1 LNERVARAWLALLA
15 LPALLVSGCASGL
28 PSVRQPGVVSVVST
42 ISAWGSILAQLGGA
56 HVRETS
62 IITNPATDPHD
73 YEPTPADARA
83 LASARLVVENGVGY
97 DAWAAKTLAASP
109 EPGRAVINVGKL
121 VGVTS
126 GGNPHRWYS
135 PADVEAVA
143 AAITARLVAV
153 DPADASY
160 FRQQHQSFETEG
172 LTRYHQLID
181 EIKRTYGGIAVG
193 ASESIFA
200 PLSNAL
206 GLRLVTPAR
215 FLRAVSEGIDPSAAD
230 KAAIDQQ
237 IAHHL
242 IKVYVYNSQNG
253 TPDVAAQVR
262 AARAARIPVVA
273 ISETLTP
280 ATASFQQWQVA
291 QLEALRAALAA
302 GAGR

>member
-1 LNERVARAWLALLA
+1 MVRAWLALLT

-28 PSVRQPGVVSVVST
+28 AAVHEPGVVTVVST
-42 ISAWGSILAQLGGA
+42 ISAWGSILTQLGGD

-62 IITNPATDPHD
+62 IITSPATDPHD

-83 LASARLVVENGVGY
+83 LASAQLVVENGVGY
-97 DAWAAKTLAASP
+97 DAWAAKTVAASP
-109 EPGRAVINVGKL
+109 EAGRAVINVGKL
-121 VGVTS
+121 VGVAN
-126 GGNPHRWYS
+126 GGNPHRWYA

-143 AAITARLVAV
+143 AAITGRLVAI

-160 FRQQHQSFETEG
+160 FRQQQQSFEAEG
-172 LTRYHQLID
+172 LASYRRLID
-181 EIKRTYGGIAVG
+181 EIRTTYGGVAVG

-200 PLSNAL
+200 PLSDAL

-230 KAAIDQQ
+230 KATIDRQ

-253 TPDVAAQVR
+253 MPDVAAQVK
-262 AARAARIPVVA
+262 AARAERIPVVA
-273 ISETLTP
+273 ITESLTP
-280 ATASFQQWQVA
+280 ASATFQQWQVA

-302 GAGR
+302 RTGR